1 MGSNQIYTRKVVYNY
16 LANTIKYK
24 ESMAGTFSL
33 SSDYW
38 KSLQVTS
45 QDVEVLHTHLFEIE
59 TPLTTQDLSLIFVE
73 MRVKSEREAQAREHQ
88 AGGKTFLPKDKFSV
102 GDNLVFPVFDWKKG
116 KVIAT
121 RSGVNPDAGEFDV
134 ITVALADGSEKM
146 FAAGLAN
153 HILNEERGTAAEEE
167 NLNAETILQE
177 NGNEI
182 EKKLEEAFV
191 KDEGLV
197 KIAGRWF
204 PRGLLV
210 DVNEGHLNL
219 AEAVLDMAQ
228 GEPQPTSA
236 LMKDIEL
243 PAGVNPKLTQ
253 FSLNYALQN
262 DSRFDEVGPRGEV
275 LWCLRRLEPDG
286 VRDVPPTLQ
295 YSRIEHDRSAL
306 DDAMLKLEAQLDD
319 ELSEINAFER
329 KDLKEVTISL
339 IYPHLRA
346 GTLPLSAHTRLL
358 FPTALESPR
367 VRFTLVDGK
376 SGLKI
381 PAWAVLEHG
390 YVFGLR
396 NWYKN
401 LQLIP
406 GSLVSVKRGQK
417 PGEVVIEAKT
427 QRSSK
432 DWVRTLIVGTDGGLV
447 FAMLKQAITAEF
459 NDRMAI
465 YVPDFKA
472 LDPLWT
478 KNRSFEDLVVS
489 VMREMTKLTPQGHVH
504 AQELY
509 AAVNLVRRVPPAPLF
524 ALLASQPRFIHVGD
538 LHFRLEEE

>member
-1 MGSNQIYTRKVVYNY
+1 
-16 LANTIKYK
+16 
-24 ESMAGTFSL
+24 MAGNFSL
-33 SSDYW
+33 SLDYW
-38 KSLQVTS
+38 KTLQITS
-45 QDVEVLHTHLFEIE
+45 QDVEVLHTHLFEAE
-59 TPLTTQDLSLIFVE
+59 TPLTARDLALIFIE
-73 MRVKSEREAQAREHQ
+73 TRVKFERDARAKERQ
-88 AGGKTFLPKDKFSV
+88 AGGKTFIPRGKFNI
-102 GDNLVFPVFDWKKG
+102 GDNLVFPALGWEKG
-116 KVIAT
+116 RITAT

-153 HILNEERGTAAEEE
+153 HILNEESFAAAEEE
-167 NLNAETILQE
+167 NLNPETILQE
-177 NGNEI
+177 NGIEI
-182 EKKLEEAFV
+182 EKKLEIAFSN
-191 KDEGLV
+191 DESLV

-204 PRGLLV
+204 PRGLLIN
-210 DVNEGHLNL
+210 VNEGHLNL
-219 AEAVLDMAQ
+219 AEAALDIAQ

-236 LMKDIEL
+236 LLKDVEL
-243 PAGVNPKLTQ
+243 PAGVNSKLAE
-253 FSLNYALQN
+253 FSLNYALQ
-262 DSRFDEVGPRGEV
+262 DDERFDEVGPSGEV
-275 LWCLRRLEPDG
+275 LWCLRRLEPG
-286 VRDVPPTLQ
+286 AVREVPAPLRYEQ
-295 YSRIEHDRSAL
+295 IKYDRFVL
-306 DDAMLKLEAQLDD
+306 DEAMLKLETQLDD
-319 ELSEINAFER
+319 ELSDVDGTFR
-329 KDLKEVTISL
+329 KDVKEVTISL

-346 GTLPLSAHTRLL
+346 GTLPLSARTRLL
-358 FPTALESPR
+358 FPTAIESPR

-376 SGLKI
+376 SGLRM

-396 NWYKN
+396 DWYKN

-417 PGEVVIEAKT
+417 SGEVIVEART

-432 DWVRTLIVGTDGGLV
+432 DWVRTLIVGADGGLV

-472 LDPLWT
+472 LDPLWEKKRT
-478 KNRSFEDLVVS
+478 FEELVVS

-538 LHFRLEEE
+538 LHFRLEEA

>member
-1 MGSNQIYTRKVVYNY
+1 
-16 LANTIKYK
+16 
-24 ESMAGTFSL
+24 MAGISSL
-33 SSDYW
+33 SSDDW
-38 KSLQVTS
+38 KTLQITS

-59 TPLTTQDLSLIFVE
+59 TPLTAGDLALIFIE
-73 MRVKSEREAQAREHQ
+73 ARVKSEREARTKERQAD
-88 AGGKTFLPKDKFSV
+88 GKTFLPRDKFNV
-102 GDNLVFPVFDWKKG
+102 GDNLVFPAFNWKKG
-116 KVIAT
+116 RVTAT
-121 RSGVNPDAGEFDV
+121 RQGVNPEAGEFDV

-146 FAAGLAN
+146 LAAGLLN
-153 HILNEERGTAAEEE
+153 HVLNEERGTAVEAE
-167 NLNAETILQE
+167 NLNVESILSE
-177 NGNEI
+177 NGIEI
-182 EKKLEEAFV
+182 EKKLEAAFS

-219 AEAVLDMAQ
+219 AEAALDMAQ

-236 LMKDIEL
+236 LLKIVDF
-243 PAGVNPKLTQ
+243 PAGINPKLAE

-262 DSRFDEVGPRGEV
+262 DNRFDEVGPLGEV

-286 VRDVPPTLQ
+286 VRNVPVTLQ
-295 YSRIEHDRSAL
+295 YSKIEHDRSAL
-306 DDAMLKLEAQLDD
+306 EEAMLKLETQLDD
-319 ELSEINAFER
+319 ELSEIHDFEH
-329 KDLKEVTISL
+329 KEVKEVTISL

-346 GTLPLSAHTRLL
+346 GTLPLSARTRLL

-367 VRFTLVDGK
+367 VRFTFVDGK
-376 SGLKI
+376 SGLKM

-406 GSLVSVKRGQK
+406 GSLVSVRRGQK
-417 PGEVVIEAKT
+417 PGEVILEART
-427 QRSSK
+427 QHSSK
-432 DWVRTLIVGTDGGLV
+432 DWVRTLIVGADGGLV

-538 LHFRLEEE
+538 LHFRLEEA

>member
-1 MGSNQIYTRKVVYNY
+1 
-16 LANTIKYK
+16 
-24 ESMAGTFSL
+24 MAGTFSL

-38 KSLQVTS
+38 KTLQVTS

-59 TPLTTQDLSLIFVE
+59 TPLTARDLALILIE
-73 MRVKSEREAQAREHQ
+73 MRVRSGRDARAKEHQ
-88 AGGKTFLPKDKFSV
+88 AGGKIFLPKDKFNA
-102 GDNLVFPVFDWKKG
+102 GDNLVFPALDWKKG
-116 KVIAT
+116 RVTAT
-121 RSGVNPDAGEFDV
+121 RHGVNPEAGEFDV

-146 FAAGLAN
+146 FASGLAN
-153 HILNEERGTAAEEE
+153 HVLNEERGTAAEEE
-167 NLNAETILQE
+167 SLNAEIILHE
-177 NGNEI
+177 NGIEI
-182 EKKLEEAFV
+182 EKKLEAAFS

-219 AEAVLDMAQ
+219 AEAALDMAQ

-236 LMKDIEL
+236 LLKDVEL
-243 PAGVNPKLTQ
+243 PAGVNPKLAE

-262 DSRFDEVGPRGEV
+262 DDRFDEVGPLGEV

-286 VRDVPPTLQ
+286 VRGVPSTLQ
-295 YSRIEHDRSAL
+295 YSQIEHDRSVL

-319 ELSEINAFER
+319 ELSEMNNFER
-329 KDLKEVTISL
+329 KEAKEVTISL

-346 GTLPLSAHTRLL
+346 GTLPLSARTRLL

-406 GSLVSVKRGQK
+406 GSLVSVRRGQK
-417 PGEVVIEAKT
+417 PGEVVVEAKT

-432 DWVRTLIVGTDGGLV
+432 DWVRTLIVGADGGLV

-459 NDRMAI
+459 NERMAI
-465 YVPDFKA
+465 YVSDFKA
-472 LDPLWT
+472 LDPLWE
-478 KNRSFEDLVVS
+478 KKRSFEDLVVS
-489 VMREMTKLTPQGHVH
+489 VMREMTKFTPQGHVH

-524 ALLASQPRFIHVGD
+524 ALLASQPRFVHVGD
-538 LHFRLEEE
+538 LHFRLEEA

>member
-1 MGSNQIYTRKVVYNY
+1 
-16 LANTIKYK
+16 
-24 ESMAGTFSL
+24 MAGTFSL

-38 KSLQVTS
+38 KTLQVTS
-45 QDVEVLHTHLFEIE
+45 QDVEVLHTHLFEVE
-59 TPLTTQDLSLIFVE
+59 TPLTSQDLALIFVE
-73 MRVKSEREAQAREHQ
+73 MHIKSEREAQAKERQ
-88 AGGKTFLPKDKFSV
+88 AGGKTFLPKAKFHV
-102 GDNLVFPVFDWKKG
+102 ADNLVFPALDWGKG
-116 KVIAT
+116 RVTMI
-121 RSGVNPDAGEFDV
+121 RQGVNPDVGEFEV
-134 ITVALADGSEKM
+134 ITVAMADGSEKM
-146 FAAGLAN
+146 FATGLAN
-153 HILNEERGTAAEEE
+153 HVLNEERATTVEEKSINSE
-167 NLNAETILQE
+167 AILHE
-177 NGNEI
+177 NGIEI
-182 EKKLEEAFV
+182 EKRLETAFS

-219 AEAVLDMAQ
+219 AEAALDMAQ

-236 LMKDIEL
+236 LLKDVDL
-243 PAGVNPKLTQ
+243 PAGVNPKLAE

-262 DSRFDEVGPRGEV
+262 DDRFDEVGPQGEV

-286 VRDVPPTLQ
+286 VREVPPTLQ
-295 YSRIEHDRSAL
+295 YSKIEYDRSAL
-306 DDAMLKLEAQLDD
+306 DDAMLKLETQLDD
-319 ELSEINAFER
+319 ELSEGNTSER
-329 KDLKEVTISL
+329 KEAKEVTISL

-346 GTLPLSAHTRLL
+346 GTLPLSARTRLL

-406 GSLVSVKRGQK
+406 GSLVSVRRGQK
-417 PGEVVIEAKT
+417 PGEVIIEAKT

-538 LHFRLEEE
+538 LHFRLEEV

>member
-1 MGSNQIYTRKVVYNY
+1 
-16 LANTIKYK
+16 
-24 ESMAGTFSL
+24 MAGIFSL

-38 KSLQVTS
+38 KTLQITS

-59 TPLTTQDLSLIFVE
+59 TPLTAGDLALIFIE
-73 MRVKSEREAQAREHQ
+73 ARVKSEREARTKERQAD
-88 AGGKTFLPKDKFSV
+88 GKTFLPRDKFNV
-102 GDNLVFPVFDWKKG
+102 GDDLVFPALNWKKG
-116 KVIAT
+116 QVTAT
-121 RSGVNPDAGEFDV
+121 RQGVNPEAGEFDV
-134 ITVALADGSEKM
+134 ITVALADGSEKLL
-146 FAAGLAN
+146 AAGLAN
-153 HILNEERGTAAEEE
+153 HILNEERGTTVEAE
-167 NLNAETILQE
+167 NLNVESILRE
-177 NGNEI
+177 NGIEI
-182 EKKLEEAFV
+182 EKKLEAAFSE
-191 KDEGLV
+191 DQGLV

-219 AEAVLDMAQ
+219 AEAALDMAQ

-236 LMKDIEL
+236 LLKVIDF
-243 PAGVNPKLTQ
+243 PAGINPKLAE

-262 DSRFDEVGPRGEV
+262 DNRFDEVGPLGEV

-286 VRDVPPTLQ
+286 VRNVPVTLQ
-295 YSRIEHDRSAL
+295 YSKIEHDRSAL
-306 DDAMLKLEAQLDD
+306 EEAMLKLETQLDD
-319 ELSEINAFER
+319 ELSEIDDFER
-329 KDLKEVTISL
+329 KEVKEVTISL

-346 GTLPLSAHTRLL
+346 GTLPLSARTRLL

-367 VRFTLVDGK
+367 VRFTFVDGK
-376 SGLKI
+376 SGLKM

-406 GSLVSVKRGQK
+406 GSLVSVRRGQK
-417 PGEVVIEAKT
+417 PGEVILEART
-427 QRSSK
+427 QHSSK
-432 DWVRTLIVGTDGGLV
+432 DWVRTLIVGADGGLV

-538 LHFRLEEE
+538 LHFRLEEA